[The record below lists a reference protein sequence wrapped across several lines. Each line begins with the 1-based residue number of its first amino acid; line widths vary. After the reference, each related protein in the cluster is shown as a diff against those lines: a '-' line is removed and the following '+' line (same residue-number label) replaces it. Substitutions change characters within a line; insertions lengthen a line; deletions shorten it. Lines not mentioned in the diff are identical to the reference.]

1 MAQDYRNLVVW
12 QKAIELTVCIY
23 KLTCSLPGDEI
34 YGLSS
39 QMRRASVSIA
49 SNIAE
54 GPGRLNPGEFRQ
66 FLGVAQGST
75 YELQTQL
82 VVADSLQLAKTEDL
96 ERAAALSEEISKML
110 FSFINTLNSAANKKE
125 LAAKS

>member
-1 MAQDYRNLVVW
+1 MAQDYRDLLVW
-12 QKAIELTVCIY
+12 KKAIELTVCIY
-23 KLTCSLPGDEI
+23 RLTRTFPQDER

-54 GPGRLNPGEFRQ
+54 GRGRLNPTEFRQ
-66 FLGVAQGST
+66 FLGVAQGSI

-82 VVADSLQLAKTEDL
+82 VVAKSLGLGLPGTVKEAE
-96 ERAAALSEEISKML
+96 ALGNEVSKML
-110 FSFINTLNSAANKKE
+110 GSFIQTLTAGISRKK
-125 LAAKS
+125 LTARS

>member
-1 MAQDYRNLVVW
+1 MAQDYRDLLVW
-12 QKAIELTVCIY
+12 KKAIELTVAIY
-23 KLTCSLPGDEI
+23 RLTQTFPQNER

-54 GPGRLNPGEFRQ
+54 GRGRLNPAEFRQ

-82 VVADSLQLAKTEDL
+82 VVARNLGLGRPATLEEAASLSNEV
-96 ERAAALSEEISKML
+96 SKML
-110 FSFINTLNSAANKKE
+110 TSFIQTLNEGMGRKK
-125 LAAKS
+125 LGARG

>member
-1 MAQDYRNLVVW
+1 MAQDYKDLLVW
-12 QKAIELTVCIY
+12 KKAIDLTVCVY
-23 KLTCSLPGDEI
+23 QLTRSLPSDEL

-54 GPGRLNPGEFRQ
+54 GRGRLNNAEFRQ

-82 VVADSLQLAKTEDL
+82 LVAKNLRLANQDSL
-96 ERAAALSEEISKML
+96 ERAELLSNEVSKML
-110 FSFINTLNSAANKKE
+110 TSFIHTLNFAAGKNK
-125 LAAKS
+125 LAARS